1 VSSDALGAINL
12 FLDEFLALLITSA
25 SSVDLVRLRTAVV
38 QLLPHSLGKN
48 ALVEAEIE
56 LKHQVESEQ
65 HDFTSY
71 EKMRILINQDGTFPV
86 DQVIPPVQLAC
97 SNYCNLA
104 SDDNQGS
111 IRSLFS
117 TAAKKTGNIIIA
129 PVVVIYVTTIV
140 EHIAEYIL
148 NSVAMTADQAD
159 AEHIRVKEVLLA
171 LLDDPQVSILFR
183 RMNLKEKLE
192 VKKGRGVCVI

>member
-1 VSSDALGAINL
+1 M
-12 FLDEFLALLITSA
+12 DEFLALLIMSA
-25 SSVDLVRLRTAVV
+25 CSLDLVQLKTAVV

-65 HDFTSY
+65 HDFTTY
-71 EKMRILINQDGTFPV
+71 EQMRSLVNQEGTFPAN
-86 DQVIPPVQLAC
+86 QVIPLLQIAC
-97 SNYCNLA
+97 ASYCTLA
-104 SDDNQGS
+104 SDDNQS
-111 IRSLFS
+111 IIVKPTTTKEINQS
-117 TAAKKTGNIIIA
+117 NIVIA
-129 PVVVIYVTTIV
+129 PVVVIYVTTVV

-159 AEHIRVKEVLLA
+159 TEHIRVKEVLLT
-171 LLDDPQVSILFR
+171 LLDDSQVSMLFR

-192 VKKGRGVCVI
+192 VMHLA